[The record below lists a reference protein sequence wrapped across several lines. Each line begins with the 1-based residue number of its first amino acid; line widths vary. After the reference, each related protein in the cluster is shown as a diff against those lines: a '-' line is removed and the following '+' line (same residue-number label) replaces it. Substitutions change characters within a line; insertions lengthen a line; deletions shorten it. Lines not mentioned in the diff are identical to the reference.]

1 MEEQL
6 INTLFSLV
14 RDMEFLIQLTAMP
27 FLVSFRRCLEC
38 RLCTCGAASG
48 TADFPRRLG
57 RRSAGGDHQ
66 GAGNA
71 DPRTDSRDEPEL
83 HRIQVP
89 ADQEP
94 SLAKGNKFK
103 CGSSDWRTTGGRRHA
118 FSSFCVGGRISS
130 CRSFYFFFFSNI
142 FIFIRSDDDLVLQL
156 LLERMSF
163 PNMSNDHQRI
173 RVRTKQHLRRRR
185 RLHHRPLSTKNN
197 TKYQNTH
204 VQCLLLI
211 LNTIYLQLVGVF
223 GVCGGATTKS
233 SGTPTLWRLLPLLL
247 LLL

>member
-27 FLVSFRRCLEC
+27 FLVSFHRCLEC

-118 FSSFCVGGRISS
+118 FRASVAPSAWEGGYLVVDHFTSSSS
-130 CRSFYFFFFSNI
+130 SPTFLYSF
-142 FIFIRSDDDLVLQL
+142 VL
-156 LLERMSF
+156 MMTWYYSCY
-163 PNMSNDHQRI
+163 
-173 RVRTKQHLRRRR
+173 
-185 RLHHRPLSTKNN
+185 LSE
-197 TKYQNTH
+197 
-204 VQCLLLI
+204 CLSQ
-211 LNTIYLQLVGVF
+211 T
-223 GVCGGATTKS
+223 
-233 SGTPTLWRLLPLLL
+233 
-247 LLL
+247 